1 MPPGYF
7 TEAGVVY
14 SHQRK
19 NPLQCKAEYK
29 METPNGIFDRV
40 VYVETRNSI
49 FRLLNFWNRQDGYK
63 FWTEAV

>member
-1 MPPGYF
+1 
-7 TEAGVVY
+7 
-14 SHQRK
+14 
-19 NPLQCKAEYK
+19 